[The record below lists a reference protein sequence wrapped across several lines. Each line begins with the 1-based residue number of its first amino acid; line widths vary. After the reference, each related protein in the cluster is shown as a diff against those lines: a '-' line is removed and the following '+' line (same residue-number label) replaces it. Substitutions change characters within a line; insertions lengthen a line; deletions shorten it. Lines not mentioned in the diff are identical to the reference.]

1 MTAKYLQPADL
12 AQSVQTPEDSL
23 KLKSTLNCDLM
34 VNFYKFKLLPEYTA
48 LQQPRLTGA
57 YSPTAPTV
65 ATWNQYEIQPKAYE
79 EEEKGGDESGIRQDY
94 H

>member
-1 MTAKYLQPADL
+1 MTAKYLLPADL

-48 LQQPRLTGA
+48 LQ
-57 YSPTAPTV
+57 
-65 ATWNQYEIQPKAYE
+65 
-79 EEEKGGDESGIRQDY
+79 
-94 H
+94 